1 MKISKLIA
9 VAAFFLGLALLP
21 PFAAAE
27 QPQLGKQY
35 TLVEPPQPTSTGNKI
50 EVLELFWYGCP
61 HCFELEPIIVPW
73 AKKLPSDVAFRR
85 MPAIFRDS
93 WVPGA
98 KAFYAMQALGVL
110 DRLNDKL
117 FDAIHLH
124 GLDITDE
131 NALFDWMAKQGVDRK
146 EFVAA
151 YNSFGVQSKVAQA
164 RQMTREYGI
173 SGVPSVIVD
182 GRYRTSS
189 AMTGGHRGLPP
200 VLDYLIDL
208 ARKNHAGKS

>member
-1 MKISKLIA
+1 MKTSKLFA
-9 VAAFFLGLALLP
+9 VAALFLGLAFSPL
-21 PFAAAE
+21 FASA
-27 QPQLGKQY
+27 QPQLGKEY
-35 TLVEPPQPTSTGNKI
+35 TLVSPPQPTETGKKI

-73 AKKLPSDVAFRR
+73 AKKLPKDVVFRR

-98 KAFYAMQALGVL
+98 KAFYAMETLGVL

-117 FDAIHLH
+117 FDAIHLR
-124 GLDITDE
+124 GLDIADE
-131 NALFDWMAKQGVDRK
+131 GALLDWIAKQGIDRNK
-146 EFVAA
+146 FAA
-151 YNSFGVQSKVAQA
+151 IYNSFGVQSKVMHA

-182 GRYRTSS
+182 GRYLTSS
-189 AMTGGHRGLPP
+189 SMTGGHRGLPP

-208 ARKNHAGKS
+208 ARKERAGKP